1 MGLNMGFVSRVGKPP
16 ELALRI
22 SPADVPANALRQACG
37 LPTRLPKPLSRAHEH
52 VGTTVA
58 GRSGLGEGRGS
69 SGLLVG
75 LRLWVVMMV
84 LVGVAGWTLGLAE
97 EGAAGKAPEIEQE
110 KSEGKSEGA
119 VAGGKP
125 ADGKLQDPLASGN
138 RLYEKGD
145 FVGAAEQYR
154 VAAQKSKILVNR
166 AFAWFNL
173 GNCHVQTKSYN
184 KAVVAYRRSL
194 EESPLF
200 TRAWMVLGEVY
211 YTMGA
216 VGDAF
221 PCFRRVIE
229 IDGPNLRAYQ
239 MLGELALQ
247 GGDIPEALQNFE
259 AALKL
264 DPDQADI
271 HLAMAE
277 AYTRIRDYASA
288 QKVMEEALLILPNPP
303 AEAYF
308 YLGQLHEL
316 GGNDRKA
323 VRAYEEGLLIDP
335 KRTEYFMRIAGIHE
349 KNGDD
354 FLALLTLEQAIR
366 LGIKKPEIRVKRG
379 MIFFGQGRYD
389 RALEEYSAAY
399 ALGSQQGRR
408 GIENVAAVY
417 FNGGDRKRAQKV
429 NSILNLV
436 TK

>member
-1 MGLNMGFVSRVGKPP
+1 MGFVSRVGKPP

-22 SPADVPANALRQACG
+22 SPADVPANALSQACG

-52 VGTTVA
+52 VGTPLS
-58 GRSGLGEGRGS
+58 GRRGLGEGSGS
-69 SGLLVG
+69 GALLMG
-75 LRLWVVMMV
+75 LRLWGVMMV
-84 LVGVAGWTLGLAE
+84 LVGVGGWTLGLAE
-97 EGAAGKAPEIEQE
+97 EGAAGKAPGKSQEMRQE
-110 KSEGKSEGA
+110 KSQEKT
-119 VAGGKP
+119 
-125 ADGKLQDPLASGN
+125 QDPLASGN
-138 RLYEKGD
+138 RLYETGD

-417 FNGGDRKRAQKV
+417 FNGGDRKRAEKV
-429 NSILNLV
+429 LQMVND
-436 TK
+436 

>member
-1 MGLNMGFVSRVGKPP
+1 MSVGLNMGFVSRVGKPP
-16 ELALRI
+16 ELARRK
-22 SPADVPANALRQACG
+22 SPAGVPANALRQACG

-52 VGTTVA
+52 VGTPLS
-58 GRSGLGEGRGS
+58 GRRGLGEGSGS
-69 SGLLVG
+69 GALLMG
-75 LRLWVVMMV
+75 LRLWVVLMV
-84 LVGVAGWTLGLAE
+84 LVGVGGWTLGLAE
-97 EGAAGKAPEIEQE
+97 EGAAGKAPGKSQEMRQE
-110 KSEGKSEGA
+110 KSQEKT
-119 VAGGKP
+119 
-125 ADGKLQDPLASGN
+125 QDPLASGN

-354 FLALLTLEQAIR
+354 FLALLTLEQAVR
-366 LGIKKPEIRVKRG
+366 MGIKKPEIRVKRG

-417 FNGGDRKRAQKV
+417 FNGGDRKRAEKV
-429 NSILNLV
+429 LAEVSGN
-436 TK
+436 KY

>member
-1 MGLNMGFVSRVGKPP
+1 MNVGLNMGYVSRVGKPP
-16 ELALRI
+16 ELARRI
-22 SPADVPANALRQACG
+22 SPADVPANALKQACG
-37 LPTRLPKPLSRAHEH
+37 LHTRLPKPLSRAHEH
-52 VGTTVA
+52 GAKLLA
-58 GRSGLGEGRGS
+58 GRRGRAEGSGS

-84 LVGVAGWTLGLAE
+84 LVGVGGWTLGLAE
-97 EGAAGKAPEIEQE
+97 EGAAGKAPGKSQEMRQE
-110 KSEGKSEGA
+110 KSQEKT
-119 VAGGKP
+119 
-125 ADGKLQDPLASGN
+125 QDPLASGN
-138 RLYEKGD
+138 RLYETGD

-335 KRTEYFMRIAGIHE
+335 KRTEYFIRIAGIHE

-366 LGIKKPEIRVKRG
+366 LGIKKPEIRLKRG
-379 MIFFGQGRYD
+379 MLFFGQGRYD

-417 FNGGDRKRAQKV
+417 FNGGDRKRAEKV
-429 NSILNLV
+429 LEKLTGSSQNSL
-436 TK
+436 